1 MWLQDFAGVTHV
13 LMCAS
18 ARGSFTRSVVVVKLP
33 GNHSVSL

>member
-18 ARGSFTRSVVVVKLP
+18 ARGNFTGRVVVKLP